1 MNGRRTPSI
10 RWKPPLKPCMMHV
23 WCGSGREVTLS
34 LTGKKKRIAH
44 RVSVDQPSLCAVVQ
58 SAAAG
63 WRKKIGGGGSFLC
76 AVLCAGI
83 FWRTGTFSVR
93 LNAEGDTPPRRD

>member
-58 SAAAG
+58 SAAAR
-63 WRKKIGGGGSFLC
+63 WRMVHALVSLC
-76 AVLCAGI
+76 RYAGLRLEIVSPVAVPALDSMVI
-83 FWRTGTFSVR
+83 
-93 LNAEGDTPPRRD
+93 

>member
-1 MNGRRTPSI
+1 MEWGPEPSV
-10 RWKPPLKPCMMHV
+10 RWKPPLRV
-23 WCGSGREVTLS
+23 VCGAWERERGDSLS

-63 WRKKIGGGGSFLC
+63 WRKKIGGGGGVHFVCGIRRVGFCQNPL
-76 AVLCAGI
+76 AV
-83 FWRTGTFSVR
+83 RKVR
-93 LNAEGDTPPRRD
+93 K

>member
-1 MNGRRTPSI
+1 MNGAKNPVY
-10 RWKPPLKPCMMHV
+10 PLEASPEALHDACVV
-23 WCGSGREVTLS
+23 WERERGDS
-34 LTGKKKRIAH
+34 LPHRQKKRIAH

-76 AVLCAGI
+76 AVLRGNFLADGGHFRC
-83 FWRTGTFSVR
+83 
-93 LNAEGDTPPRRD
+93 D

>member
-1 MNGRRTPSI
+1 MEWGPEPSV
-10 RWKPPLKPCMMHV
+10 RWKPPLRV
-23 WCGSGREVTLS
+23 VCGAWERERGDSLS

-63 WRKKIGGGGSFLC
+63 WRKKIGGWCPFCVRYSSCRLLSKPVG
-76 AVLCAGI
+76 
-83 FWRTGTFSVR
+83 RT
-93 LNAEGDTPPRRD
+93 